1 MRFTDT
7 FLMSKRSFFL
17 IFSLPFFLLSSCQET
32 FPQSETPLPLESVEF
47 SDSPTPLPVY
57 PDEWDVSDVDLSDID
72 EGRKLIALTFDD
84 APSNR
89 MESIL
94 SVFAE
99 FNDDNPDCKASATV
113 FYNGIRFDEQT
124 PHLLASALAL
134 GFELGNHGY
143 SHSDLTT
150 LSQEEIQK
158 EIEETDKL
166 LSLADKKETHLFRA
180 PFGKTDERV
189 KSLVP
194 APLINWTIDTLDWT
208 GISEEAITETVLTG
222 CFSGAIILM
231 HDGYPQTINALKR
244 LLPALKEKGYQVVSV
259 SKLIK
264 AHRCVFYRGKEYVR
278 ARKR

>member
-1 MRFTDT
+1 
-7 FLMSKRSFFL
+7 
-17 IFSLPFFLLSSCQET
+17 
-32 FPQSETPLPLESVEF
+32 LPLE
-47 SDSPTPLPVY
+47 PN
-57 PDEWDVSDVDLSDID
+57 EWDVSDVNISDVD
-72 EGRKLIALTFDD
+72 ESRKLIALTFDD

-99 FNDDNPDCKASATV
+99 FNECNPDCKASATI

-143 SHSDLTT
+143 SHSDLTKLPT
-150 LSQEEIQK
+150 EELLK
-158 EIEETDKL
+158 EIEATDKL
-166 LSLADKKETHLFRA
+166 LALADKKPTHLFRA
-180 PFGKTDERV
+180 PFGKTDERI
-189 KSLVP
+189 KLLVP

-208 GISEEAITETVLTG
+208 GVSDDTILESVLTG
-222 CFSGAIILM
+222 CFSGAIVLM
-231 HDGYPQTINALKR
+231 HDGYPQTVNALKR
-244 LLPALKEKGYQVVSV
+244 LLPALKEKGYQAVSV

-278 ARKR
+278 ARKL